1 MKRHNFTLKSRWGD
15 IDGFGHVNNA
25 VYLTYIQEAR
35 VDFTWFARKR
45 LGEKPLF
52 LDMVVARTEV
62 DYIVPIY
69 DGHAQ
74 LEIAVWIARIGTS
87 SFTMKFEVTG
97 DGVVYSR
104 ATSVQVTV
112 NMETKRSRPLTEEE
126 RAFLLEYQE
135 DAQ

>member
-1 MKRHNFTLKSRWGD
+1 MKRHIFTLNSRWGD

-35 VDFTWFARKR
+35 VDFTWFSRKS
-45 LGEKPLF
+45 LGQKPLF

-74 LEIAVWIARIGTS
+74 LEIAVWISRIGNS

-97 DGVVYSR
+97 DGVTYAK
-104 ATSVQVTV
+104 ATTVQVTV

-135 DAQ
+135 DSE